1 MGKDSKGQAALKMCL
16 VDGDRCPNTN
26 AFRLRAWRE
35 GNDHVDLPHE
45 RKTSMKTSKKLVGI
59 LTVTTALLAQAEAQ
73 TFLTDGLV
81 AYYPFNGNANDASG
95 HGNNG
100 TVVGAT
106 LTQDMFGV
114 ANSAYSFDGL
124 SDYVTVPDFA
134 QADANAHTLSLW
146 IQAKAWTILGSP
158 KIYEDFLDK
167 DNAVAG
173 QRQWDCQGTQT
184 GQIKCAVFTSEGEY
198 DLDSIS
204 QLQTNQWY
212 HVVTTWDGTNE
223 SVFINGIYDSS
234 IPAPGNLVQV
244 SAPVT
249 IGANPGFYQFFDG
262 KLDQVRIYD
271 RALSSNEVT
280 QLYAYDLT
288 NSEPATAATAIAT
301 MENGFV
307 VGTTI
312 TDGGF
317 GYTNTPTV
325 RIIGGGG
332 TGAQAV
338 AVVSNEVVTAIDVLD
353 AGSDYTN
360 TPVVVIEPPFIFNP
374 VLGIAPMT
382 FLTFSNLT
390 VGGVYQLQQAVEW
403 YWTNQPFN
411 FRATNSVYTQIIP
424 GAINSGDY
432 RLALSPVP
440 AQAFAVP
447 KVANGFVIGATL
459 TSGGS
464 GYVTSPPVSIIS
476 EDGGSNATAVSQISG
491 GVVTNIIITSA
502 GVDYTNTPIVEIGP
516 PPVAAVSPA
525 IVLPMV
531 QLNSASLAPYDNY
544 QIQFTPTLGATWV
557 NWNAGLFSPTAATNS
572 QYLFVT
578 NATDFFRL
586 QYVP

>member
-1 MGKDSKGQAALKMCL
+1 
-16 VDGDRCPNTN
+16 
-26 AFRLRAWRE
+26 
-35 GNDHVDLPHE
+35 
-45 RKTSMKTSKKLVGI
+45 MKTLKELLRI
-59 LTVTTALLAQAEAQ
+59 LAVTTALLAQAKAQ
-73 TFLTDGLV
+73 TFLTNGLV

-95 HGNNG
+95 NGNNG
-100 TVVGAT
+100 TVIGAT
-106 LTQDMFGV
+106 STQDMFGV
-114 ANSAYSFDGL
+114 PSSAYSFDGL
-124 SDYVTVPDFA
+124 SDYITIPDFP
-134 QADANAHTLSLW
+134 QADANAHTMSLW
-146 IQAKAWTILGSP
+146 IEAKAWTIRGP

-173 QRQWDCQGTQT
+173 QRQWVCQGMQS
-184 GQIKCAVFTSEGEY
+184 GQIRCAVFTSEGEY

-223 SVFINGIYDSS
+223 SVFINGLYDSS
-234 IPAPGNLVQV
+234 TPAPGSLVQA

-262 KLDQVRIYD
+262 KIDQVRIYD

-288 NSEPATAATAIAT
+288 NSEPPATATATAT
-301 MENGFV
+301 LENGFV
-307 VGTTI
+307 VGATI

-332 TGAQAV
+332 AGAQAV
-338 AVVSNEVVTAIDVLD
+338 AVVSNEVVIAIDVLD

-382 FLTFSNLT
+382 FFTFSNLT

-403 YWTNQPFN
+403 YWTNQSGN
-411 FRATNSVYTQIIP
+411 FTATNFVYTQIVP

-447 KVANGFVIGATL
+447 EVANGFVIGATL

-464 GYVTSPPVSIIS
+464 GYVTNPPVSIVS
-476 EDGGSNATAVSQISG
+476 DDGGTNATAVSQISG
-491 GVVTNIIITSA
+491 GVVTNIIIISA
-502 GVDYTNTPIVEIGP
+502 GVDYTNSPIVEIGP
-516 PPVAAVSPA
+516 PLVAALSPS
-525 IVLPMV
+525 IVLPIV
-531 QLNSASLAPYDNY
+531 QLNSTNLAPYDNY
-544 QIQFTPTLGATWV
+544 QIQFTLALGGTWTD
-557 NWNAGLFSPTAATNS
+557 WSGGLFTPTEVTNS
-572 QYLFVT
+572 QYLFAT
-578 NATDFFRL
+578 NATGFFRL

>member
-1 MGKDSKGQAALKMCL
+1 
-16 VDGDRCPNTN
+16 
-26 AFRLRAWRE
+26 
-35 GNDHVDLPHE
+35 
-45 RKTSMKTSKKLVGI
+45 MKTLRRLFGI
-59 LTVTTALLAQAEAQ
+59 LAITTALLPQVRAQS
-73 TFLTDGLV
+73 FLTNDLV
-81 AYYPFNGNANDASG
+81 AYYPFKGNANDDSG
-95 HGNNG
+95 SGNNG

-114 ANSAYSFDGL
+114 PSSAYSFDGL
-124 SDYVTVPDFA
+124 SDYISVPDFP
-134 QADANAHTLSLW
+134 QADANAHTMSMW
-146 IQAKAWTILGSP
+146 IQANSWTNMRSSA
-158 KIYEDFLDK
+158 IYVDILDK

-173 QRQWDCQGTQT
+173 QRQWDCAGTQT
-184 GQIKCAVFTSEGEY
+184 GQIICAVFTSEGEY

-204 QLQTNQWY
+204 ELQTNQWY

-223 SVFINGIYDSS
+223 SVFINGVYDSS
-234 IPAPGNLVQV
+234 IPAPGSLVQA

-262 KLDQVRIYD
+262 KIDDVRIYD
-271 RALSSNEVT
+271 RALSSTEVT

-288 NSEPATAATAIAT
+288 NSEPPTTATATPIL
-301 MENGFV
+301 ENDFL
-307 VGTTI
+307 VGATI

-338 AVVSNEVVTAIDVLD
+338 AVVSNGVVIAIDVLD

-360 TPVVVIEPPFIFNP
+360 TPVVVIEPPFILNP
-374 VLGIAPMT
+374 ILGLAPML

-411 FRATNSVYTQIIP
+411 FTATNSVYTQIVP
-424 GAINSGDY
+424 GVINSGDY

-440 AQAFAVP
+440 AQAFAVAE
-447 KVANGFVIGATL
+447 VTNGFVVGATV

-464 GYVTSPPVSIIS
+464 GYVTNPPVSIIS
-476 EDGGSNATAVSQISG
+476 DDGGTNATAVSQISG

-502 GVDYTNTPIVEIGP
+502 GIDYTNTPMVEIGP
-516 PPVAAVSPA
+516 PPVAAVSPS

-531 QLNSASLAPYDNY
+531 QLNSIALAPYDSY
-544 QIQFTPTLGATWV
+544 QIQFTPTLRATWA
-557 NWNAGLFSPTAATNS
+557 NWNGGLFSPTDATNS

-578 NATDFFRL
+578 NATGFFRL